1 MTQDLTAIN
10 NSPSEA
16 LSSQFDAVFERFCWV
31 LSQVPKGHV
40 CSYGRLAAL
49 SELTNPRQSAR
60 LLKRLPK
67 DSSLPWFRIVN
78 AQGCLADF
86 AGANDQR
93 KKLESEGIVFTASG
107 RVPKTYFW

>member
-1 MTQDLTAIN
+1 MNTPRAD
-10 NSPSEA
+10 A
-16 LSSQFDAVFERFCWV
+16 LLSQSDAAFERFCWV
-31 LSQVPKGHV
+31 LSQVPKGRV
-40 CSYGRLAAL
+40 CSYGHLATL

-60 LLKRLPK
+60 LLKRLPQN
-67 DSSLPWFRIVN
+67 STLPWFRIVN

-86 AGANDQR
+86 AGADKQR